1 MAHQNGAPVIGLND
15 SGGARIQEGVD
26 ALAGYGD
33 IFHQNVRSSGVI
45 PQISIIMGPC
55 AGGAVYSPAITDFVF
70 MVDKTANMFIT
81 GPEVVNTVTHEEVD
95 SNTLGGAEVHSSRSG
110 VAHFFA
116 NTEEDALNQL
126 RWLLSFLPANNLTPP
141 PVMKSLDDPYRKV
154 DEIMEIVP
162 GDPQQPYDVHQ
173 VISVL
178 VDNGEFLEVHQDYA
192 RNIVVGFA
200 RLDGHVVGII
210 ANQPDHLAGVI
221 DINASDKAARFIRF
235 CDAFHIPLVT
245 LVDTPGFLPG
255 VEQEHGGVIRHG
267 AKMIYAYSEAT
278 TPKVAVIIRKAYGGA
293 YIVMS
298 SKHLG
303 SDMNFAWPDSEI
315 AVMGPEGAVKIVF
328 RRELNEADQPVNKQ
342 EELTTRYRSELA
354 TPYVAAAHGYLD
366 DIIDAGDTRASLI
379 SALDHL
385 RNKRQATPTRKH
397 GNIPL

>member
-1 MAHQNGAPVIGLND
+1 
-15 SGGARIQEGVD
+15 VD

-33 IFHQNVRSSGVI
+33 IFHQNVKASGVV
-45 PQISIIMGPC
+45 PQFSVILGPC

-81 GPEVVNTVTHEEVD
+81 GPEVVNAVTHESVD
-95 SNTLGGAEVHSSRSG
+95 AETLGGAEIHSSRSG

-116 NTEEDALNQL
+116 TEESEALNQV
-126 RWLLSFLPANNLTPP
+126 RWLLSFLPSNNLTPP
-141 PVMKSLDDPYRKV
+141 PVMKSQDEPDRPTDELAQIVPDDPQV
-154 DEIMEIVP
+154 
-162 GDPQQPYDVHQ
+162 PYDVHQ
-173 VISVL
+173 VIEVL
-178 VDNGEFLEVHQDYA
+178 VDNAEFLEIHQEYA

-200 RLDGHVVGII
+200 RMDGYPVGII
-210 ANQPDHLAGVI
+210 ANQPDYLAGVI

-235 CDAFHIPLVT
+235 CDAFHIPLLT

-267 AKMIYAYSEAT
+267 AKLIYAYSEAT

-303 SDMNFAWPDSEI
+303 SDINFAWPGSEI

-328 RRELNEADQPVNKQ
+328 RREISQSDEPQVTQ
-342 EELTTRYRSELA
+342 QELTQRYRAELA
-354 TPYVAAAHGYLD
+354 TPYIAAARGYID
-366 DIIDAGDTRASLI
+366 DVIDPAETRISLI
-379 SALDHL
+379 RALEQL
-385 RNKRQATPTRKH
+385 RNKRQQTPSRKH